1 MFVAIP
7 GELAPSALPLL
18 ALTTE
23 ASAAK
28 EGFIQGARF
37 IGDAYQPCL
46 ATSGN
51 ACRGQRPHVGAND
64 VALLVG

>member
-7 GELAPSALPLL
+7 GELAPSTLPLL

-28 EGFIQGARF
+28 EGFIQGAHF
-37 IGDAYQPCL
+37 IGDAYQPRL
-46 ATSGN
+46 ATSRN
-51 ACRGQRPHVGAND
+51 ARGRQRPHVGAND
-64 VALLVG
+64 VSLLVG